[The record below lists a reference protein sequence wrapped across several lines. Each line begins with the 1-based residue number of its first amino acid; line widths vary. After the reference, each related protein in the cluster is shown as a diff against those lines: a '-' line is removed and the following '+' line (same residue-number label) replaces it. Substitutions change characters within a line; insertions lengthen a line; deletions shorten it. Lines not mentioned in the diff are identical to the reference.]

1 MAEQGEGAP
10 PLRLRSVRSAC
21 ALPTG
26 RLRSVPGPPI
36 PPLFIL
42 LALVP
47 LRSGVGVMAAGQ
59 GTMASGGEGGGGGS
73 GGPAPSPASASGPGP
88 PPAPPPLPPQA
99 SASEVGLPPPS
110 SSSFFFGL
118 GLPAHLTLSY
128 PGGGAASASAAASS
142 SCPPSSSSSSASPQP
157 GRSLEKVLEEA
168 ASSGLL
174 CLSARKLRDFPAS
187 ASGAACDLSDT
198 VQADLS
204 KNRFTEIPPEVWQ
217 FAPLETLNLYHNCI
231 KSIPEAIKNLQMLTY
246 LNISRNLLSTLPK
259 YLFDLPLKV
268 LVVSN
273 NKLVSIPEEIGKLR
287 DLMELD
293 ISCNEIQVLPQQI
306 GKLQSLKELNLRR
319 NNLHILP
326 DELGD
331 LPLVKLDFSC
341 NKIAEIPVCYR
352 KLRHLQVIILDN
364 NPMQMPPAQICL
376 KGKVHIFKFLSIQAC
391 LRMDKKPDSLDLP
404 SLGKRIPSQPLTDSI
419 EDFYPNKNH
428 GPDSGIGSDNGDKRL
443 STTEPSDDDT
453 ISLHSQVSESTREQ
467 THRNDNQL
475 IGNKPELHK
484 DPDVCDYLDPSSEDV
499 ASCDQGELPRGP
511 SISYIKD
518 RGKQAEKSP
527 KTESGED
534 WGDEKRVQKEQV
546 LTEEDDELKEVT
558 DLRKIAAQLLQ
569 QEQKNRLLNHSSSS
583 SARNRPKQM
592 VESEK
597 SLSADEA
604 NSPSSTY
611 GWQSLENPKDH
622 PDEPHWPDM
631 QPLIWQNEERRRSK
645 QIRRE
650 YFKYKSS
657 RKSSSG
663 NENDEQDSDHTN
675 VSPQSPVSSEE
686 YERADGPFGLK
697 PRSAFARSRQDYS
710 TVDPG
715 FTMRR
720 KMEHLREEREQI
732 KQLRQNLESRLK
744 VSLPDD
750 IGAALMDGVVL
761 CHLANHIRPRSVASI
776 HVPSPAVP
784 KLSMAK
790 CRRNVENFLDACK
803 KLGVP
808 QDRLCL
814 PHHILE
820 ERGLVKVGLTVQAL
834 LEIPSSK
841 ASQLSCL

>member
-1 MAEQGEGAP
+1 
-10 PLRLRSVRSAC
+10 
-21 ALPTG
+21 
-26 RLRSVPGPPI
+26 
-36 PPLFIL
+36 
-42 LALVP
+42 
-47 LRSGVGVMAAGQ
+47 
-59 GTMASGGEGGGGGS
+59 
-73 GGPAPSPASASGPGP
+73 
-88 PPAPPPLPPQA
+88 
-99 SASEVGLPPPS
+99 
-110 SSSFFFGL
+110 
-118 GLPAHLTLSY
+118 
-128 PGGGAASASAAASS
+128 
-142 SCPPSSSSSSASPQP
+142 
-157 GRSLEKVLEEA
+157 
-168 ASSGLL
+168 
-174 CLSARKLRDFPAS
+174 
-187 ASGAACDLSDT
+187 
-198 VQADLS
+198 
-204 KNRFTEIPPEVWQ
+204 
-217 FAPLETLNLYHNCI
+217 
-231 KSIPEAIKNLQMLTY
+231 MLTY

-293 ISCNEIQVLPQQI
+293 VSCNEIQVLPQQI
-306 GKLQSLKELNLRR
+306 GKLQSLRELNIRR
-319 NNLHILP
+319 NNLHMLP

-341 NKIAEIPVCYR
+341 NKVTEIPVCYR

-364 NPMQMPPAQICL
+364 NPMQIPPAQICL

-391 LRMDKKPDSLDLP
+391 LRIDKKPDSLDLP
-404 SLGKRIPSQPLTDSI
+404 SLGKRIPSQPLTDSM

-467 THRNDNQL
+467 TLRNDNHL
-475 IGNKPELHK
+475 IGNKHDSQKDQEVDDYIDPNAEDAAIPEQG
-484 DPDVCDYLDPSSEDV
+484 DV
-499 ASCDQGELPRGP
+499 QIGP
-511 SISYIKD
+511 FISYIKEQ
-518 RGKQAEKSP
+518 GKHPEKSQ
-527 KTESGED
+527 KIERNED
-534 WGDEKRVQKEQV
+534 WGDEKRLQKEQ
-546 LTEEDDELKEVT
+546 LLAEEEDELKEVT

-569 QEQKNRLLNHSSSS
+569 QEQKNRLLNHSTSVST
-583 SARNRPKQM
+583 RNRPKQQT

-597 SLSADEA
+597 SVSADEA
-604 NSPSSTY
+604 NSPLSPYS
-611 GWQSLENPKDH
+611 WQPLENQKDET
-622 PDEPHWPDM
+622 DEQHWPET
-631 QPLIWQNEERRRSK
+631 QPVIWQNEERRKSK
-645 QIRRE
+645 QLRKE

-663 NENDEQDSDHTN
+663 NENDEQDSDNTN
-675 VSPQSPVSSEE
+675 VSPQSPVSSED
-686 YERADGPFGLK
+686 YERTDSNSHGPFGLK
-697 PRSAFARSRQDYS
+697 PRSAFSRTSRQDYGA
-710 TVDPG
+710 VDPG

-732 KQLRQNLESRLK
+732 RQLRNNLESRLK
-744 VSLPDD
+744 VMLPDD

-808 QDRLCL
+808 QERLCL

-834 LEIPSSK
+834 LELPPSK
-841 ASQLSCL
+841 ASHLSSV

>member
-1 MAEQGEGAP
+1 
-10 PLRLRSVRSAC
+10 
-21 ALPTG
+21 
-26 RLRSVPGPPI
+26 
-36 PPLFIL
+36 
-42 LALVP
+42 
-47 LRSGVGVMAAGQ
+47 MAAGQ
-59 GTMASGGEGGGGGS
+59 GGRGCGGGG
-73 GGPAPSPASASGPGP
+73 
-88 PPAPPPLPPQA
+88 
-99 SASEVGLPPPS
+99 
-110 SSSFFFGL
+110 GL

-128 PGGGAASASAAASS
+128 PTGPAWGGAAL
-142 SCPPSSSSSSASPQP
+142 PQP
-157 GRSLEKVLEEA
+157 HTGRSLERALEEA
-168 ASSGLL
+168 ASSGIL
-174 CLSARKLRDFPAS
+174 CLSGRKLRDFPAS
-187 ASGAACDLSDT
+187 GYDLSDT
-198 VQADLS
+198 TQADLS
-204 KNRFTEIPPEVWQ
+204 KNRFTEIPTDVWL

-246 LNISRNLLSTLPK
+246 LNISRNLLAALPK

-293 ISCNEIQVLPQQI
+293 ISSNEIQVLPQQI
-306 GKLQSLKELNLRR
+306 GKLQSLRELNIRR
-319 NNLHILP
+319 NNLHVLP

-341 NKIAEIPVCYR
+341 NKVTEIPVCYR

-364 NPMQMPPAQICL
+364 NPMQIPPAQICL
-376 KGKVHIFKFLSIQAC
+376 KGKVHIFKFLSIQEC
-391 LRMDKKPDSLDLP
+391 LRIDKKPDSLDLP
-404 SLGKRIPSQPLTDSI
+404 SLGKRIPSQPLTDSM

-467 THRNDNQL
+467 TLRNDNHL
-475 IGNKPELHK
+475 LGSKFDSHK
-484 DPDVCDYLDPSSEDV
+484 DQEVYDYIDPITED
-499 ASCDQGELPRGP
+499 AAIPDQGDVQIGP
-511 SISYIKD
+511 FVSYVKE
-518 RGKQAEKSP
+518 RGKHPEKAQ
-527 KTESGED
+527 KIEGNDE
-534 WGDEKRVQKEQV
+534 WGDEKRLQKEQ
-546 LTEEDDELKEVT
+546 LLAEEDDELKEVT

-569 QEQKNRLLNHSSSS
+569 QEQKNRRRPLSYRTSFSEKLFQRTRAAGRASRLLNHSTSVST
-583 SARNRPKQM
+583 RNRSKQNM
-592 VESEK
+592 DSEK
-597 SLSADEA
+597 SVSTDET
-604 NSPSSTY
+604 NSPVSPYS
-611 GWQSLENPKDH
+611 WQPLENQKDLTN
-622 PDEPHWPDM
+622 EQHWPET
-631 QPLIWQNEERRRSK
+631 QPVIWQNEERRRSK
-645 QIRRE
+645 QIRKE

-663 NENDEQDSDHTN
+663 NENDED
-675 VSPQSPVSSEE
+675 
-686 YERADGPFGLK
+686 YERTDGNSHGPFGLK
-697 PRSAFARSRQDYS
+697 PRSAFSRSSRQDCGA
-710 TVDPG
+710 VDPG

-732 KQLRQNLESRLK
+732 KQLRNNLESRLK
-744 VSLPDD
+744 VILPDD

-808 QDRLCL
+808 QERLCL

-834 LEIPSSK
+834 LELPSSK
-841 ASQLSCL
+841 ASQLSSV

>member
-1 MAEQGEGAP
+1 
-10 PLRLRSVRSAC
+10 
-21 ALPTG
+21 
-26 RLRSVPGPPI
+26 
-36 PPLFIL
+36 
-42 LALVP
+42 
-47 LRSGVGVMAAGQ
+47 MAAGQ
-59 GTMASGGEGGGGGS
+59 GGGGGGN
-73 GGPAPSPASASGPGP
+73 GGGNNNNGNGAGGLAIPG
-88 PPAPPPLPPQA
+88 
-99 SASEVGLPPPS
+99 
-110 SSSFFFGL
+110 
-118 GLPAHLTLSY
+118 HLTLSFSAG
-128 PGGGAASASAAASS
+128 PHWGAATL
-142 SCPPSSSSSSASPQP
+142 PQP
-157 GRSLEKVLEEA
+157 HTVRSLDRALEEA
-168 ASSGLL
+168 GSSGIL
-174 CLSARKLRDFPAS
+174 CLSGRKLRDFPG
-187 ASGAACDLSDT
+187 SGYDLSDT
-198 VQADLS
+198 TQADLS
-204 KNRFTEIPPEVWQ
+204 KNRFTEIPPDVWL

-231 KSIPEAIKNLQMLTY
+231 KSIPESIKNLQMLTY

-293 ISCNEIQVLPQQI
+293 ISCNELQVLPQQI
-306 GKLQSLKELNLRR
+306 GKLQSLRELNIRR
-319 NNLHILP
+319 NNLHMLP

-341 NKIAEIPVCYR
+341 NKITEIPICYR
-352 KLRHLQVIILDN
+352 KLRHLQVIVLDN
-364 NPMQMPPAQICL
+364 NPMQIPPAQICL

-391 LRMDKKPDSLDLP
+391 LRIDKKPDSLDLP
-404 SLGKRIPSQPLTDSI
+404 SLGKRIPSQPLTDSM

-467 THRNDNQL
+467 TLRNDNHV
-475 IGNKPELHK
+475 IGSK
-484 DPDVCDYLDPSSEDV
+484 LDPQKDQEVYDYIDPNTEEGAVPEQGDV
-499 ASCDQGELPRGP
+499 HTGP
-511 SISYIKD
+511 LLSYVKE
-518 RGKQAEKSP
+518 RGKQPEKSQ
-527 KTESGED
+527 KIEQNED
-534 WGDEKRVQKEQV
+534 WGNEKRLQKEQ
-546 LTEEDDELKEVT
+546 LLAEDDDELKEVT

-569 QEQKNRLLNHSSSS
+569 QEQKHRLLNHSVSVSTRS
-583 SARNRPKQM
+583 RPKQP

-597 SLSADEA
+597 CVTTDEV
-604 NSPSSTY
+604 NSPVSPYSWQPLENQKEPVDEQHWPETQPVI
-611 GWQSLENPKDH
+611 WQS
-622 PDEPHWPDM
+622 
-631 QPLIWQNEERRRSK
+631 EERRRSK
-645 QIRRE
+645 QIRKE

-663 NENDEQDSDHTN
+663 NENDED
-675 VSPQSPVSSEE
+675 
-686 YERADGPFGLK
+686 YERTDSNTHGPFGLK
-697 PRSAFARSRQDYS
+697 PRSAFSRASRQDYGA
-710 TVDPG
+710 VDPG

-732 KQLRQNLESRLK
+732 RQLRNNLESRLK
-744 VSLPDD
+744 VILPDD

-803 KLGVP
+803 KLGVS
-808 QDRLCL
+808 QERLCL

-834 LEIPSSK
+834 LELPTLK
-841 ASQLSCL
+841 VPQLSSM

>member
-1 MAEQGEGAP
+1 
-10 PLRLRSVRSAC
+10 
-21 ALPTG
+21 
-26 RLRSVPGPPI
+26 
-36 PPLFIL
+36 
-42 LALVP
+42 
-47 LRSGVGVMAAGQ
+47 MAAGQ
-59 GTMASGGEGGGGGS
+59 GGGG
-73 GGPAPSPASASGPGP
+73 
-88 PPAPPPLPPQA
+88 
-99 SASEVGLPPPS
+99 
-110 SSSFFFGL
+110 GL

-128 PGGGAASASAAASS
+128 PAGPAWGAA
-142 SCPPSSSSSSASPQP
+142 PLPQP
-157 GRSLEKVLEEA
+157 HTGRSLDRALEEA
-168 ASSGLL
+168 AGSGIL
-174 CLSARKLRDFPAS
+174 CLSGRKLRDFP
-187 ASGAACDLSDT
+187 GGGYDLSDT
-198 VQADLS
+198 TQADLS
-204 KNRFTEIPPEVWQ
+204 KNRFTEIPSDVWL
-217 FAPLETLNLYHNCI
+217 FAPLETLNFYHNCI

-246 LNISRNLLSTLPK
+246 LNISRNLLATLPK

-306 GKLQSLKELNLRR
+306 GKLQSLRELNIRR
-319 NNLHILP
+319 NNLHVLP

-341 NKIAEIPVCYR
+341 NKITEIPICYR

-364 NPMQMPPAQICL
+364 NPMQIPPAQICL
-376 KGKVHIFKFLSIQAC
+376 KGKVHIFKFLSIQEC
-391 LRMDKKPDSLDLP
+391 LRIDKKPDSLDLP
-404 SLGKRIPSQPLTDSI
+404 SLCKRIPSQPLTDSM

-443 STTEPSDDDT
+443 SATEPSDDDT

-467 THRNDNQL
+467 TLRNDNHL
-475 IGNKPELHK
+475 IGSKFDSHK
-484 DPDVCDYLDPSSEDV
+484 DQEVYDYIDPNTEDAAIPEQGDV
-499 ASCDQGELPRGP
+499 QMGP
-511 SISYIKD
+511 FVSYVKE
-518 RGKQAEKSP
+518 RGKHPEKSQ
-527 KTESGED
+527 KIEGNDE
-534 WGDEKRVQKEQV
+534 WGDEKRLQKEQ
-546 LTEEDDELKEVT
+546 LLAEEDDELKEVT

-569 QEQKNRLLNHSSSS
+569 QEQKNRLLNHSTSVNT
-583 SARNRPKQM
+583 RNRPKQT

-597 SLSADEA
+597 SVSTDEI
-604 NSPSSTY
+604 NSPVSPY
-611 GWQSLENPKDH
+611 RWQPLENQKDLT
-622 PDEPHWPDM
+622 DEQHWPET
-631 QPLIWQNEERRRSK
+631 QPVIWQNEERRRSK
-645 QIRRE
+645 QVRKE

-663 NENDEQDSDHTN
+663 NENDED
-675 VSPQSPVSSEE
+675 
-686 YERADGPFGLK
+686 YERTDSNSHGPFGLK
-697 PRSAFARSRQDYS
+697 PRSAFNRSSRQDYGV
-710 TVDPG
+710 VDPG

-732 KQLRQNLESRLK
+732 RHLRNNLESRLK
-744 VSLPDD
+744 VILPDD

-808 QDRLCL
+808 QERLCL

-834 LEIPSSK
+834 LELPSSK
-841 ASQLSCL
+841 ASQLSSV

>member
-1 MAEQGEGAP
+1 
-10 PLRLRSVRSAC
+10 
-21 ALPTG
+21 
-26 RLRSVPGPPI
+26 
-36 PPLFIL
+36 
-42 LALVP
+42 
-47 LRSGVGVMAAGQ
+47 MAAGQ
-59 GTMASGGEGGGGGS
+59 GGGGGGN
-73 GGPAPSPASASGPGP
+73 GGGNNNNGNGAGGLAIPG
-88 PPAPPPLPPQA
+88 
-99 SASEVGLPPPS
+99 
-110 SSSFFFGL
+110 
-118 GLPAHLTLSY
+118 HLTLSFSAG
-128 PGGGAASASAAASS
+128 PHWGAATL
-142 SCPPSSSSSSASPQP
+142 PQP
-157 GRSLEKVLEEA
+157 HTVRSLDRALEEA
-168 ASSGLL
+168 GSSGIL
-174 CLSARKLRDFPAS
+174 CLSGRKLRDFPG
-187 ASGAACDLSDT
+187 SGYDLSDT
-198 VQADLS
+198 TQADLS
-204 KNRFTEIPPEVWQ
+204 KNRFTEIPPDVWL

-231 KSIPEAIKNLQMLTY
+231 KSIPESIKNLQMLTY

-293 ISCNEIQVLPQQI
+293 ISCNELQVLPQQI
-306 GKLQSLKELNLRR
+306 GKLQSLRELNIRR
-319 NNLHILP
+319 NNLHMLP

-341 NKIAEIPVCYR
+341 NKITEIPICYR
-352 KLRHLQVIILDN
+352 KLRHLQVIVLDN
-364 NPMQMPPAQICL
+364 NPMQIPPAQICL

-391 LRMDKKPDSLDLP
+391 LRIDKKPDSLDLP
-404 SLGKRIPSQPLTDSI
+404 SLGKRIPSQPLTDSM

-467 THRNDNQL
+467 TLRNDNHA
-475 IGNKPELHK
+475 IGSK
-484 DPDVCDYLDPSSEDV
+484 LDPQKDQEVYDYIDPNTEEGAVPEQGDV
-499 ASCDQGELPRGP
+499 HTGP
-511 SISYIKD
+511 LLSYIKE
-518 RGKQAEKSP
+518 RGKQPEKSQ
-527 KTESGED
+527 KIEQNED
-534 WGDEKRVQKEQV
+534 WGDEKRLQKEQ
-546 LTEEDDELKEVT
+546 LLAEDDDELKEVT

-569 QEQKNRLLNHSSSS
+569 QEQKHRLLNHSVSVST
-583 SARNRPKQM
+583 RNRPKQP

-597 SLSADEA
+597 CVTTDEV
-604 NSPSSTY
+604 NSPVSPYSWQPLENQKDPVDEQHWPETQPVI
-611 GWQSLENPKDH
+611 WQS
-622 PDEPHWPDM
+622 
-631 QPLIWQNEERRRSK
+631 EERRRSK
-645 QIRRE
+645 QIRKE

-663 NENDEQDSDHTN
+663 NENDED
-675 VSPQSPVSSEE
+675 
-686 YERADGPFGLK
+686 YERTDSNTHGPFGLK
-697 PRSAFARSRQDYS
+697 PRSAFSRASRQDYGA
-710 TVDPG
+710 VDPG

-732 KQLRQNLESRLK
+732 RQLRNNLESRLK
-744 VSLPDD
+744 VILPDD

-803 KLGVP
+803 KLGVS
-808 QDRLCL
+808 QERLCL

-834 LEIPSSK
+834 LELPALK
-841 ASQLSCL
+841 VPQLSSM

>member
-1 MAEQGEGAP
+1 
-10 PLRLRSVRSAC
+10 
-21 ALPTG
+21 
-26 RLRSVPGPPI
+26 
-36 PPLFIL
+36 
-42 LALVP
+42 
-47 LRSGVGVMAAGQ
+47 MAAGQ
-59 GTMASGGEGGGGGS
+59 GGGGGNGN
-73 GGPAPSPASASGPGP
+73 GGNGGN
-88 PPAPPPLPPQA
+88 
-99 SASEVGLPPPS
+99 S
-110 SSSFFFGL
+110 SSSSSSSGASSSSNNSITAANANGAGGL
-118 GLPAHLTLSY
+118 GIPAHLTLSFSAG
-128 PGGGAASASAAASS
+128 PHWGAATL
-142 SCPPSSSSSSASPQP
+142 PQP
-157 GRSLEKVLEEA
+157 HTVRSLDRALEEA
-168 ASSGLL
+168 GSSGIL
-174 CLSARKLRDFPAS
+174 CLSGRKLRDFPG
-187 ASGAACDLSDT
+187 SGYDLSDT
-198 VQADLS
+198 TQADLS
-204 KNRFTEIPPEVWQ
+204 KNRFTEIPPDVWL

-231 KSIPEAIKNLQMLTY
+231 KSIPESIKNLQMLTY

-293 ISCNEIQVLPQQI
+293 ISCNELQVLPQQI
-306 GKLQSLKELNLRR
+306 GKLQSLRELNIRR
-319 NNLHILP
+319 NNLHMLP

-341 NKIAEIPVCYR
+341 NKITEIPICYR
-352 KLRHLQVIILDN
+352 KLRHLQVIVLDN
-364 NPMQMPPAQICL
+364 NPMQIPPAQICL

-391 LRMDKKPDSLDLP
+391 LRIDKKPDSLDLP
-404 SLGKRIPSQPLTDSI
+404 SLGKRIPSQPLTDSSM

-467 THRNDNQL
+467 TLRNDNHVM
-475 IGNKPELHK
+475 GSK
-484 DPDVCDYLDPSSEDV
+484 LDPQKDQEVYDYIDPNAEEGAVPEQRDV
-499 ASCDQGELPRGP
+499 QIGP
-511 SISYIKD
+511 LLSYIKE
-518 RGKQAEKSP
+518 RGKHPEKSQ
-527 KTESGED
+527 KVEQNED
-534 WGDEKRVQKEQV
+534 WADEKRPQKEQ
-546 LTEEDDELKEVT
+546 LLAEDDDELKEVT

-569 QEQKNRLLNHSSSS
+569 QEQKHRRRPLSYRTSFSEKLFQRTRAAGRASRLLNHSVSVN
-583 SARNRPKQM
+583 ARNRPKQQM
-592 VESEK
+592 EPEK
-597 SLSADEA
+597 CVSADEV
-604 NSPSSTY
+604 NSSVSPYS
-611 GWQSLENPKDH
+611 WQPLENQKDSL
-622 PDEPHWPDM
+622 DEHHWPET
-631 QPLIWQNEERRRSK
+631 QPVIWQNEERRRSK
-645 QIRRE
+645 QIRKE

-663 NENDEQDSDHTN
+663 NENDEQDSDNTN
-675 VSPQSPVSSEE
+675 VSPQSPVSSED
-686 YERADGPFGLK
+686 YERTESNIHGPFGLK
-697 PRSAFARSRQDYS
+697 PRSAFSRASRQDYGA
-710 TVDPG
+710 VDPG

-732 KQLRQNLESRLK
+732 RQLRSNLESRLK
-744 VSLPDD
+744 VILPDD

-808 QDRLCL
+808 QERLCL

-834 LEIPSSK
+834 LELPALK
-841 ASQLSCL
+841 VSQLSSM

>member
-1 MAEQGEGAP
+1 
-10 PLRLRSVRSAC
+10 
-21 ALPTG
+21 
-26 RLRSVPGPPI
+26 
-36 PPLFIL
+36 
-42 LALVP
+42 
-47 LRSGVGVMAAGQ
+47 
-59 GTMASGGEGGGGGS
+59 
-73 GGPAPSPASASGPGP
+73 
-88 PPAPPPLPPQA
+88 
-99 SASEVGLPPPS
+99 
-110 SSSFFFGL
+110 
-118 GLPAHLTLSY
+118 
-128 PGGGAASASAAASS
+128 
-142 SCPPSSSSSSASPQP
+142 
-157 GRSLEKVLEEA
+157 
-168 ASSGLL
+168 
-174 CLSARKLRDFPAS
+174 
-187 ASGAACDLSDT
+187 
-198 VQADLS
+198 
-204 KNRFTEIPPEVWQ
+204 
-217 FAPLETLNLYHNCI
+217 
-231 KSIPEAIKNLQMLTY
+231 MLTY

-273 NKLVSIPEEIGKLR
+273 NKLVSVPEEIGKLK

-306 GKLQSLKELNLRR
+306 GKLHSLKELNLRR
-319 NNLHILP
+319 NHLHMLP
-326 DELGD
+326 DELGE

-341 NKIAEIPVCYR
+341 NKISEIPACYR
-352 KLRHLQVIILDN
+352 KLRHLQVIVLDN
-364 NPMQMPPAQICL
+364 NPMQIPPAQICL
-376 KGKVHIFKFLSIQAC
+376 KGKVHIFKFLSVQAC

-404 SLGKRIPSQPLTDSI
+404 SLGRRIPSQPLTDSI

-443 STTEPSDDDT
+443 STTE
-453 ISLHSQVSESTREQ
+453 VSESTREQ
-467 THRNDNQL
+467 TLRNDNQL
-475 IGNKPELHK
+475 LGNKPELHK

-499 ASCDQGELPRGP
+499 AACDQGDPQTGP
-511 SISYIKD
+511 SIICYVKE
-518 RGKQAEKSP
+518 RGKPAEKPQKSEP
-527 KTESGED
+527 RED
-534 WGDEKRVQKEQV
+534 WRDEKSVQKEKA
-546 LTEEDDELKEVT
+546 LAEEDDELKDVT

-569 QEQKNRLLNHSSSS
+569 QEQKNRLLNHSTPAST
-583 SARNRPKQM
+583 RNRPKQA
-592 VESEK
+592 VDSEK

-604 NSPSSTY
+604 NSPSSPCS
-611 GWQSLENPKDH
+611 WQSLESQKGPLD
-622 PDEPHWPDM
+622 DPHWPDV
-631 QPLIWQNEERRRSK
+631 QPVIWQNEERRRSK

-675 VSPQSPVSSEE
+675 VSPQSPVSSED
-686 YERADGPFGLK
+686 YERTDGNSHGPFGLK
-697 PRSAFARSRQDYS
+697 PRSAFGRSRQDYS
-710 TVDPG
+710 ATDPG

-732 KQLRQNLESRLK
+732 KQLRNNLESRLK
-744 VSLPDD
+744 VSLPED

-808 QDRLCL
+808 QERLCL

-820 ERGLVKVGLTVQAL
+820 ERGLVRVGLTVQAL

>member
-1 MAEQGEGAP
+1 
-10 PLRLRSVRSAC
+10 
-21 ALPTG
+21 
-26 RLRSVPGPPI
+26 
-36 PPLFIL
+36 
-42 LALVP
+42 
-47 LRSGVGVMAAGQ
+47 MAAGQ
-59 GTMASGGEGGGGGS
+59 GCGGGGNNGTGS
-73 GGPAPSPASASGPGP
+73 GTGTAAGSG
-88 PPAPPPLPPQA
+88 AA
-99 SASEVGLPPPS
+99 
-110 SSSFFFGL
+110 GL
-118 GLPAHLTLSY
+118 GIPAHLTLSFSSG
-128 PGGGAASASAAASS
+128 PHWGAAAL
-142 SCPPSSSSSSASPQP
+142 PQSHTV
-157 GRSLEKVLEEA
+157 RSLERALEEA
-168 ASSGLL
+168 GSSGIL
-174 CLSARKLRDFPAS
+174 CLSGRKLRDFPS
-187 ASGAACDLSDT
+187 SGCDLSDT
-198 VQADLS
+198 TQADLS
-204 KNRFTEIPPEVWQ
+204 KNRFTEIPPDVWL

-231 KSIPEAIKNLQMLTY
+231 KSIPESIKNLQMLTY

-293 ISCNEIQVLPQQI
+293 ISCNELQVLPQQI
-306 GKLQSLKELNLRR
+306 GKLQSLRELNVRR
-319 NNLHILP
+319 NNLHMLP

-341 NKIAEIPVCYR
+341 NKITEIPICYR
-352 KLRHLQVIILDN
+352 KLRHLQVIVLDN
-364 NPMQMPPAQICL
+364 NPMQVPPAQICL

-391 LRMDKKPDSLDLP
+391 LRIDKKPDSLDLP

-467 THRNDNQL
+467 TLRNDSHVM
-475 IGNKPELHK
+475 GSK
-484 DPDVCDYLDPSSEDV
+484 LDPQK
-499 ASCDQGELPRGP
+499 DQEAFDYIDPSAEEGALPEQGDAQIGP
-511 SISYIKD
+511 LFSYVKE
-518 RGKQAEKSP
+518 RGKHPEKSQ
-527 KTESGED
+527 KIEQNED
-534 WGDEKRVQKEQV
+534 WRDEKRLQKKQLLAED
-546 LTEEDDELKEVT
+546 DDELKEVT

-569 QEQKNRLLNHSSSS
+569 QEQKHRRRPLSYRTSFSEKLFQRTRAAGRASRLLNHSVSVNT
-583 SARNRPKQM
+583 RNRPKQPM
-592 VESEK
+592 ESEK
-597 SLSADEA
+597 CVSTNEV
-604 NSPSSTY
+604 NSSVSPYS
-611 GWQSLENPKDH
+611 WQPLENQKDSV
-622 PDEPHWPDM
+622 DEQHWPET
-631 QPLIWQNEERRRSK
+631 QPVIWQNEERRRSK
-645 QIRRE
+645 QIRKE

-663 NENDEQDSDHTN
+663 NENDED
-675 VSPQSPVSSEE
+675 
-686 YERADGPFGLK
+686 YERIDSNTHGPFGLK
-697 PRSAFARSRQDYS
+697 PRSAFSRASRQDYGA
-710 TVDPG
+710 VDPG

-732 KQLRQNLESRLK
+732 RQLRSNLESRLK
-744 VSLPDD
+744 VILPDD

-803 KLGVP
+803 KLGIP
-808 QDRLCL
+808 QERLCL

-834 LEIPSSK
+834 LELPALK
-841 ASQLSCL
+841 VSQLSSM

>member
-1 MAEQGEGAP
+1 
-10 PLRLRSVRSAC
+10 
-21 ALPTG
+21 
-26 RLRSVPGPPI
+26 
-36 PPLFIL
+36 
-42 LALVP
+42 
-47 LRSGVGVMAAGQ
+47 MAAGQ
-59 GTMASGGEGGGGGS
+59 GGGGGNNGSGGGS
-73 GGPAPSPASASGPGP
+73 GAA
-88 PPAPPPLPPQA
+88 
-99 SASEVGLPPPS
+99 
-110 SSSFFFGL
+110 GL
-118 GLPAHLTLSY
+118 GIPGHLTLSFSAG
-128 PGGGAASASAAASS
+128 PHWGAAAL
-142 SCPPSSSSSSASPQP
+142 PQP
-157 GRSLEKVLEEA
+157 HTVRSLERALEEA
-168 ASSGLL
+168 GSSGIL
-174 CLSARKLRDFPAS
+174 CLSGRKLRDFPG
-187 ASGAACDLSDT
+187 SGCDLSDT
-198 VQADLS
+198 TQADLS
-204 KNRFTEIPPEVWQ
+204 KNRFTEIPPDVWL

-231 KSIPEAIKNLQMLTY
+231 KSIPESIKNLQMLTY

-293 ISCNEIQVLPQQI
+293 ISCNELQVLPQQI
-306 GKLQSLKELNLRR
+306 GKLQSLRELNIRR
-319 NNLHILP
+319 NNLHMLP

-341 NKIAEIPVCYR
+341 NKITEIPICYR
-352 KLRHLQVIILDN
+352 KLRHLQVIVLDN
-364 NPMQMPPAQICL
+364 NPMQIPPAQICL

-391 LRMDKKPDSLDLP
+391 LRIDKKPDSLDLP
-404 SLGKRIPSQPLTDSI
+404 SLGKRIPSQPLTDSM

-467 THRNDNQL
+467 TLRNDNHVM
-475 IGNKPELHK
+475 GSKPDPQK
-484 DPDVCDYLDPSSEDV
+484 DQETYDYIDPNAEEG
-499 ASCDQGELPRGP
+499 APPEQGDAQTGTLL
-511 SISYIKD
+511 SYVKE
-518 RGKQAEKSP
+518 RGKHPEKSQ
-527 KTESGED
+527 KIEQNED
-534 WGDEKRVQKEQV
+534 WGDEKRLQKEQ
-546 LTEEDDELKEVT
+546 LLAEDDDELKEVT

-569 QEQKNRLLNHSSSS
+569 QEQKHRLLNHSVSVNT
-583 SARNRPKQM
+583 RNRPKQPM
-592 VESEK
+592 ESEK
-597 SLSADEA
+597 CVSTNEV
-604 NSPSSTY
+604 NSPVSPYS
-611 GWQSLENPKDH
+611 WQPLENQKDSV
-622 PDEPHWPDM
+622 DEQHWPET
-631 QPLIWQNEERRRSK
+631 QPVIWQNEERRRSK
-645 QIRRE
+645 QIRKE

-663 NENDEQDSDHTN
+663 NENDEQDSDNTN
-675 VSPQSPVSSEE
+675 VSPQSPVSSED
-686 YERADGPFGLK
+686 YERTDSNSHGPFGLK
-697 PRSAFARSRQDYS
+697 PRSAFNRASRQDYGA
-710 TVDPG
+710 VDPG

-732 KQLRQNLESRLK
+732 RQLRNNLESRLK
-744 VSLPDD
+744 VILPDD

-808 QDRLCL
+808 QERLCL

-834 LEIPSSK
+834 LELPALK
-841 ASQLSCL
+841 VSQLSSV

>member
-1 MAEQGEGAP
+1 
-10 PLRLRSVRSAC
+10 
-21 ALPTG
+21 
-26 RLRSVPGPPI
+26 
-36 PPLFIL
+36 
-42 LALVP
+42 
-47 LRSGVGVMAAGQ
+47 MAAGQ
-59 GTMASGGEGGGGGS
+59 GGGGS
-73 GGPAPSPASASGPGP
+73 GNGGGNGNGAG
-88 PPAPPPLPPQA
+88 
-99 SASEVGLPPPS
+99 
-110 SSSFFFGL
+110 GL
-118 GLPAHLTLSY
+118 GIPGIPGHLTLSFSAG
-128 PGGGAASASAAASS
+128 PHWGAATL
-142 SCPPSSSSSSASPQP
+142 PQP
-157 GRSLEKVLEEA
+157 HTVRSLDRALEEA
-168 ASSGLL
+168 GSSGIL
-174 CLSARKLRDFPAS
+174 CLSGRKLRDFPG
-187 ASGAACDLSDT
+187 SGYDLSDT
-198 VQADLS
+198 TQADLS
-204 KNRFTEIPPEVWQ
+204 KNRFTEIPPDVWL

-231 KSIPEAIKNLQMLTY
+231 KSIPESIKNLQMLTY

-293 ISCNEIQVLPQQI
+293 ISCNELQVLPQQI
-306 GKLQSLKELNLRR
+306 GKLQSLRELNIRR
-319 NNLHILP
+319 NNLHMLP

-341 NKIAEIPVCYR
+341 NKITEIPICYR
-352 KLRHLQVIILDN
+352 KLRHLQVIVLDN
-364 NPMQMPPAQICL
+364 NPMQIPPAQICL

-467 THRNDNQL
+467 TLRNDNHVM
-475 IGNKPELHK
+475 GSK
-484 DPDVCDYLDPSSEDV
+484 LDPQKDQEVYDYIDPNAEEGAVPEQGDV
-499 ASCDQGELPRGP
+499 QIGTLLSF
-511 SISYIKD
+511 IKE
-518 RGKQAEKSP
+518 RVKHPEKS
-527 KTESGED
+527 KKIEQNED
-534 WGDEKRVQKEQV
+534 WGDEKRPQKEQ
-546 LTEEDDELKEVT
+546 LLAEDDDELKEVT

-569 QEQKNRLLNHSSSS
+569 QEQKHRRRPLSYRTSFSEKLFQRTRAAGRASRLLNHSVSVNTRS
-583 SARNRPKQM
+583 RPKQP

-597 SLSADEA
+597 CVSADEV
-604 NSPSSTY
+604 NSPVSPCS
-611 GWQSLENPKDH
+611 WQPLENQKDSM
-622 PDEPHWPDM
+622 DEQHWPET
-631 QPLIWQNEERRRSK
+631 QPVIWQNEERRRSK
-645 QIRRE
+645 QIRKE

-663 NENDEQDSDHTN
+663 NENDEQDSDNTN
-675 VSPQSPVSSEE
+675 VSPQSPVSSED
-686 YERADGPFGLK
+686 YERTDNNTHGPFGLK
-697 PRSAFARSRQDYS
+697 PRSAFSRASRQDYGA
-710 TVDPG
+710 VDPG

-732 KQLRQNLESRLK
+732 RQLRNNLESRLK
-744 VSLPDD
+744 VILPDD

-808 QDRLCL
+808 QERLCL

-834 LEIPSSK
+834 LELPTLK
-841 ASQLSCL
+841 VSQLSSM

>member
-1 MAEQGEGAP
+1 
-10 PLRLRSVRSAC
+10 
-21 ALPTG
+21 
-26 RLRSVPGPPI
+26 
-36 PPLFIL
+36 
-42 LALVP
+42 
-47 LRSGVGVMAAGQ
+47 MAAGQ
-59 GTMASGGEGGGGGS
+59 GGGGNGNGN
-73 GGPAPSPASASGPGP
+73 GNGNGPG
-88 PPAPPPLPPQA
+88 
-99 SASEVGLPPPS
+99 
-110 SSSFFFGL
+110 GL
-118 GLPAHLTLSY
+118 GIPAHLTLSFSAG
-128 PGGGAASASAAASS
+128 PHWGAATL
-142 SCPPSSSSSSASPQP
+142 PQP
-157 GRSLEKVLEEA
+157 HTVRSLDRALEEA
-168 ASSGLL
+168 GSSGIL
-174 CLSARKLRDFPAS
+174 CLSGRKLRDFPG
-187 ASGAACDLSDT
+187 SGYDLSDT
-198 VQADLS
+198 TQADLS
-204 KNRFTEIPPEVWQ
+204 KNRFTEIPPDVWL

-231 KSIPEAIKNLQMLTY
+231 KSIPESIKNLQMLTY

-293 ISCNEIQVLPQQI
+293 VSCNELQVLPQQI
-306 GKLQSLKELNLRR
+306 GKLQSLRELNIRR
-319 NNLHILP
+319 NNLHMLP

-341 NKIAEIPVCYR
+341 NKITEIPICYR
-352 KLRHLQVIILDN
+352 KLRHLQVIVLDN
-364 NPMQMPPAQICL
+364 NPMQIPPAQICL

-391 LRMDKKPDSLDLP
+391 LRIDKKPDSLDLP
-404 SLGKRIPSQPLTDSI
+404 SLGKRIPSQPLTDSSI

-467 THRNDNQL
+467 TLRNDNHVM
-475 IGNKPELHK
+475 GSK
-484 DPDVCDYLDPSSEDV
+484 LDPQKDQEVYDYIDPNAEEGAVPEQGDV
-499 ASCDQGELPRGP
+499 QIGP
-511 SISYIKD
+511 LLSYIKE
-518 RGKQAEKSP
+518 RGKHPEKSQ
-527 KTESGED
+527 KIEQNED
-534 WGDEKRVQKEQV
+534 WADEKRLQKEQS
-546 LTEEDDELKEVT
+546 LAEEDDEIKEVT

-569 QEQKNRLLNHSSSS
+569 QEQKHRRRPLSYRTSFSEKLFQRTRAAGRASRLLNHSASV
-583 SARNRPKQM
+583 SARNRPKQPM
-592 VESEK
+592 ESEK
-597 SLSADEA
+597 CVSTDEV
-604 NSPSSTY
+604 NSPVSPYS
-611 GWQSLENPKDH
+611 WQPLENQKDSM
-622 PDEPHWPDM
+622 DEQHWPET
-631 QPLIWQNEERRRSK
+631 QPVIWQNEERRRSK
-645 QIRRE
+645 QIRKE

-663 NENDEQDSDHTN
+663 NENDEQDSDNTN
-675 VSPQSPVSSEE
+675 VSPQSPVSSED
-686 YERADGPFGLK
+686 YERTDSNTHGPFGLR
-697 PRSAFARSRQDYS
+697 PRSAFSRASRQDYGAM
-710 TVDPG
+710 DPG

-732 KQLRQNLESRLK
+732 RQLRNNLESRLK
-744 VSLPDD
+744 VILPDD

-808 QDRLCL
+808 QERLCL

-834 LEIPSSK
+834 LELPTLK
-841 ASQLSCL
+841 VSQLSSM

>member
-1 MAEQGEGAP
+1 MPPLPRDRYRSDPRPAPSAPAALPSGTPALGHTAARPLTKPRPSPPPPPRIGWRCRGAP
-10 PLRLRSVRSAC
+10 RGPAPSRGAPCGPRSAC
-21 ALPTG
+21 AAAAA
-26 RLRSVPGPPI
+26 VVVEGP
-36 PPLFIL
+36 
-42 LALVP
+42 VK
-47 LRSGVGVMAAGQ
+47 MAAGQ
-59 GTMASGGEGGGGGS
+59 GGGGGNNGS
-73 GGPAPSPASASGPGP
+73 GSGSAAGSG
-88 PPAPPPLPPQA
+88 AA
-99 SASEVGLPPPS
+99 
-110 SSSFFFGL
+110 GL
-118 GLPAHLTLSY
+118 GIPAHLTLSFSSG
-128 PGGGAASASAAASS
+128 PHWGAAAL
-142 SCPPSSSSSSASPQP
+142 PQSHTV
-157 GRSLEKVLEEA
+157 RSLERALEEA
-168 ASSGLL
+168 GSSGIL
-174 CLSARKLRDFPAS
+174 CLSGRKLRDFPG
-187 ASGAACDLSDT
+187 SGCDLSDT
-198 VQADLS
+198 TQADLS
-204 KNRFTEIPPEVWQ
+204 KNRFTEIPPDVWL

-231 KSIPEAIKNLQMLTY
+231 KSIPESIKNLQMLTY

-293 ISCNEIQVLPQQI
+293 ISCNELQVLPQQI
-306 GKLQSLKELNLRR
+306 GKLQSLRELNIRR
-319 NNLHILP
+319 NNLHMLP

-341 NKIAEIPVCYR
+341 NKITEIPICYR
-352 KLRHLQVIILDN
+352 KLRHLQVIVLDN
-364 NPMQMPPAQICL
+364 NPMQIPPAQICL

-391 LRMDKKPDSLDLP
+391 LRIDKKPDSLDLP
-404 SLGKRIPSQPLTDSI
+404 SLGKRIPSQPLTDSM

-467 THRNDNQL
+467 TLRNDNHV
-475 IGNKPELHK
+475 IGSK
-484 DPDVCDYLDPSSEDV
+484 LDPQKDQEAFDYIDPN
-499 ASCDQGELPRGP
+499 AEEGALPEQGEAQIGTLL
-511 SISYIKD
+511 SYVKE
-518 RGKQAEKSP
+518 RGKHPEKP
-527 KTESGED
+527 QKIEQNED
-534 WGDEKRVQKEQV
+534 WADEKRLQKEQ
-546 LTEEDDELKEVT
+546 LLAEDDDELKEVT

-569 QEQKNRLLNHSSSS
+569 QEQKHRRRPLSYRSSFSEKLFQRTRAAGRASRLLNHSVSVNT
-583 SARNRPKQM
+583 RNRPKQPM
-592 VESEK
+592 ESEK
-597 SLSADEA
+597 CVSTNEV
-604 NSPSSTY
+604 NSSVSPYS
-611 GWQSLENPKDH
+611 WQPLENQKDLV
-622 PDEPHWPDM
+622 DEQHWPET
-631 QPLIWQNEERRRSK
+631 QPVIWQNEERRRSK
-645 QIRRE
+645 QIRKE

-663 NENDEQDSDHTN
+663 NENDED
-675 VSPQSPVSSEE
+675 
-686 YERADGPFGLK
+686 YERTDSNTHGPFGLK
-697 PRSAFARSRQDYS
+697 PRSAFSRASRQDYGA
-710 TVDPG
+710 VDPG

-732 KQLRQNLESRLK
+732 RQLRSNLESRLK
-744 VSLPDD
+744 VILPDD

-808 QDRLCL
+808 QERLCL

-834 LEIPSSK
+834 LELPALK
-841 ASQLSCL
+841 VSQLSAM